1 MTYNKKNVEDIAVKG
16 KRVLVRCDF
25 NVPLKDGVITSDKRI
40 VEALP
45 TIKYLLDK
53 GAKLILC
60 SHMGKPH
67 SILTEGFGLTKKEKK
82 KGRVK
87 EAWKGF
93 KSEVKKIVWPSGKQ
107 VLKNTLVVLVV
118 LVVCAV
124 VIGLLDYAFAGGFNA
139 LVGLF
144 SPNK

>member
-1 MTYNKKNVEDIAVKG
+1 MAENEKKVVKTES
-16 KRVLVRCDF
+16 K
-25 NVPLKDGVITSDKRI
+25 P
-40 VEALP
+40 
-45 TIKYLLDK
+45 
-53 GAKLILC
+53 AKP
-60 SHMGKPH
+60 KN
-67 SILTEGFGLTKKEKK
+67 EKK

-107 VLKNTLVVLVV
+107 VLKNTLVVLVI
-118 LVVCAV
+118 LVICAV